1 MLVTQLWGPREVAQT
16 MPGTPPHRAGEG
28 AEKKRLWHGRHGRGR
43 YSEAIGMRLGRSAM
57 YRIRIILLKPVLR
70 CALVIS
76 RALGLRSHRRA
87 EKRITCWQSRLDR

>member
-1 MLVTQLWGPREVAQT
+1 MGRAQREGRARAE
-16 MPGTPPHRAGEG
+16 RAGTGE
-28 AEKKRLWHGRHGRGR
+28 ADGRGR

-76 RALGLRSHRRA
+76 RALGLRYHRRA